1 MKALSNVAA
10 ATGAAADVQAARG
23 AAALAN
29 VPEVSDEEFAA
40 LYPAG
45 YKGPLIATESTMK
58 LTRNNLKQLVQEE
71 IMGLLEAD
79 PAAALR
85 ASLASEEEPKGRG
98 HYLPKEEPEPEGPGR
113 DLPREQ
119 PEPEPEIDPV
129 APGAPELSHAEFMQY
144 LADKKVRLDATPVQD
159 LVRDPARTTQA
170 VDVRDQDD
178 EMLDIAATQGSTW
191 RRTPHFSGEGTP
203 VEKPPLRILHP
214 GDRDFRDPGQH
225 ARRRAGGVQ
234 ESTMK
239 LTRNDLKQLVQEE
252 TGVLLEAPP
261 IDTSQVQQSSKV
273 TQVLR
278 IIDGMKPEDVQS
290 LIQALQQ
297 LGLVPPPA

>member
-1 MKALSNVAA
+1 
-10 ATGAAADVQAARG
+10 
-23 AAALAN
+23 
-29 VPEVSDEEFAA
+29 
-40 LYPAG
+40 
-45 YKGPLIATESTMK
+45 MK
-58 LTRNNLKQLVQEE
+58 LSRNNLKRLVQEE

-79 PAAALR
+79 PLAALR

-98 HYLPKEEPEPEGPGR
+98 HYLPKEEPEPE
-113 DLPREQ
+113 
-119 PEPEPEIDPV
+119 PEPEE
-129 APGAPELSHAEFMQY
+129 GASKRP
-144 LADKKVRLDATPVQD
+144 R
-159 LVRDPARTTQA
+159 LVRDLGPESEPSER
-170 VDVRDQDD
+170 
-178 EMLDIAATQGSTW
+178 EL
-191 RRTPHFSGEGTP
+191 
-203 VEKPPLRILHP
+203 
-214 GDRDFRDPGQH
+214 
-225 ARRRAGGVQ
+225 RRAMAANKERLDVPEGKLHR
-234 ESTMK
+234 ESKMK